1 MLIFTKR
8 YLHQE
13 NQYSKLWS
21 WKCYSHSL
29 VPGEITRR
37 TWVRFPLG
45 MTYQFLII
53 EIWLFQEETFS
64 CQNWCICNAQFV
76 YIYIWFENVN
86 TWNVNEDAVIFLCD
100 SAYLAG
106 HWQYL
111 NLKWI
116 WMIVS
121 RTTLQ
126 QWKIYVFVMHSWCIF
141 YQMSLFVSKFSW
153 GYPPAKYFQFFFIAI
168 HSHAWFYL

>member
-1 MLIFTKR
+1 MVTTANTWIAISISVCW
-8 YLHQE
+8 YLQKNIYIKKTSIQSHEVESAIPIVYSAWWNHHHQE
-13 NQYSKLWS
+13 DVGS
-21 WKCYSHSL
+21 
-29 VPGEITRR
+29 
-37 TWVRFPLG
+37 FPLG

-64 CQNWCICNAQFV
+64 CQNWCICNAQLV

-106 HWQYL
+106 HWQHL

-126 QWKIYVFVMHSWCIF
+126 QWKIYAFVMHSWCIF
-141 YQMSLFVSKFSW
+141 YL
-153 GYPPAKYFQFFFIAI
+153 
-168 HSHAWFYL
+168 

>member
-1 MLIFTKR
+1 M
-8 YLHQE
+8 
-13 NQYSKLWS
+13 
-21 WKCYSHSL
+21 
-29 VPGEITRR
+29 PGEITRR

-64 CQNWCICNAQFV
+64 CQNWCICNAQLV

-100 SAYLAG
+100 SAYLAW
-106 HWQYL
+106 HWQHL

-121 RTTLQ
+121 RSAVKNLCICHAQLVYILSINVNARNANYDAMSFLCVSTDLVRWNGCSTYL
-126 QWKIYVFVMHSWCIF
+126 WHCVMMPSNADIPCYITP
-141 YQMSLFVSKFSW
+141 SLNNPVDS
-153 GYPPAKYFQFFFIAI
+153 
-168 HSHAWFYL
+168 